1 MSRIARYKQ
10 TICWLKKRGFEGL
23 RYTVLM
29 LLLVVSSEIY
39 AAENN
44 IIPAL
49 TVKEEFNDNIYFSV
63 SSPISAYMTVF
74 SPDLDLV
81 SNSETVRILL
91 NAGLDAFIYLD
102 DKQGQTTALNHS
114 CRGQFSIKPTP
125 RLDLGSSLAY
135 RVSNQPDQTLE
146 QNSVVLNSTRRSRQ
160 SYAADVGYD
169 FSELASGKLNYAH
182 VRDEYNNPALI
193 DTTQHSA
200 GLRVSYDLSRWLP
213 PAQAIVEVD
222 GAYYTNMNGWTRN
235 LSASAGCNWR
245 FSEIFSATGLFG
257 GSYTQSEYNSTETVP
272 AIPPVTRQVTT
283 LSHGTGMVGN
293 LILTRTG
300 ELTQANLKI
309 SHDVTVSAGRSGPT
323 ETTVAS
329 ADISYQMTA
338 DLSLR
343 ASTSYQW
350 DQASFSQSSG
360 GDFTQE
366 TMQFS
371 TGLRY
376 KFSEDM
382 NLNANYAYTSLV
394 NRKNGIEVGR
404 NVIFV
409 GFTWRYPLFER

>member
-1 MSRIARYKQ
+1 MSRSVQHTQAGCRVVKRCFRGVRY
-10 TICWLKKRGFEGL
+10 CVAMF
-23 RYTVLM
+23 
-29 LLLVVSSEIY
+29 LLVVSSEAY
-39 AAENN
+39 GAENN
-44 IIPAL
+44 ITPAL
-49 TVKEEFNDNIYFSV
+49 TVKEEFNDNIYFSAV
-63 SSPISAYMTVF
+63 SPVSAYMTVF
-74 SPDLDLV
+74 SPDIDLV
-81 SNSETVRILL
+81 SNSETVKILI

-102 DKQGQTTALNHS
+102 DKQGQTTAINHS
-114 CRGQFSIKPTP
+114 YRGQFRLKPTP

-160 SYAADVGYD
+160 SYAADVGYS
-169 FSELASGKLNYAH
+169 FSELASGTLNYAH
-182 VRDEYNNPALI
+182 LRDEYNSPALV

-200 GLRVSYDLSRWLP
+200 GVRVSYDLSRWLP
-213 PAQAIVEVD
+213 PAQAIVELD
-222 GAYYTNMNGWTRN
+222 GAYYTNRDGWTRN
-235 LSASAGCNWR
+235 LSASVGCNWR
-245 FSEIFSATGLFG
+245 FSETFSATGMFG

-272 AIPPVTRQVTT
+272 AIPPVTRPVTT
-283 LSHGTGMVGN
+283 RSHGTGMVGS
-293 LILTRTG
+293 LILSRTG
-300 ELTQANLKI
+300 ELTQTNVKI

-323 ETTVAS
+323 ETTIAS
-329 ADISYQMTA
+329 ADMNYQMTA

-350 DQASFSQSSG
+350 DQASFSQSFG

-366 TMQFS
+366 TVQFS
-371 TGLRY
+371 TGLKY